1 MPARAL
7 QSFCKK
13 RLEGIAPRASR
24 EALISRDRS
33 FGRVLG
39 AFSLRLLIEQ
49 RFGESSPYSVGI
61 EEEVMILD
69 AESLALAPEVEVLI
83 GESEQLELPG
93 RLKTELFASV
103 VELNT
108 DICDS
113 VGGAREALGELR
125 RAAARIAEENG
136 LRIAAAGSHPFSDPE
151 QQQIAADPR
160 YKEFVGFAGVSARR
174 QGVSGLHVHV
184 GMPTADA
191 CYATLEAILP
201 WLPLVLALSA
211 NSPFLAGRATGL
223 ASNRAEV
230 LAQLPRAGAPPAFG
244 SYGAWEGFVERL
256 IGLGLADDY
265 TRFWWDVR
273 PHPRFGTLEIRMP
286 DQPTSLPVTV
296 GLTALL
302 QALCSAVVDEP
313 AKVADRGDYAQN
325 RWAALR
331 FGPSAELIHPDGNRL
346 LPVPE
351 LARELL
357 ELVGPAAEEQGSL
370 GEISA
375 LDLTTC
381 EGERQLEIGEREG
394 LQAVCADLVERTL
407 SSA

>member
-1 MPARAL
+1 
-7 QSFCKK
+7 
-13 RLEGIAPRASR
+13 
-24 EALISRDRS
+24 
-33 FGRVLG
+33 
-39 AFSLRLLIEQ
+39 LIEQ
-49 RFGESSPYSVGI
+49 RFGESPWFSVGV

-69 AESLALAPEVEVLI
+69 AATLALSPSVELLI
-83 GESEQLELPG
+83 GESEKLELPG

-108 DICDS
+108 DICNS
-113 VGGAREALGELR
+113 VGGAHEALRELR
-125 RAAARIAEENG
+125 RAAARIAEGNG
-136 LRIAAAGSHPFSDPE
+136 LRIAATGSHPFSDPE

-184 GMPTADA
+184 GMATAEA
-191 CYATLEAILP
+191 CYATLEGILP

-211 NSPFLAGRATGL
+211 NSPYLAGRATGL

-244 SYGAWEGFVERL
+244 SYGAWESFVERL

-286 DQPTSLPVTV
+286 DQPTSLAVTTA
-296 GLTALL
+296 LTALL
-302 QALCSAVVDEP
+302 QALCASVDVEQARP
-313 AKVADRGDYAQN
+313 AERGDYAQN

-331 FGPSAELIHPDGNRL
+331 FGPGAELIHPDGTRL
-346 LPVPE
+346 IRAPD

-357 ELVGPAAEEQGSL
+357 DLVGPAAEQL
-370 GEISA
+370 GTTDELVA
-375 LDLTTC
+375 LDPSTC
-381 EGERQLEIGEREG
+381 EGERQLEVGGREE
-394 LQAVCADLVERTL
+394 LDAVCADLVERTL
-407 SSA
+407 G

>member
-1 MPARAL
+1 
-7 QSFCKK
+7 
-13 RLEGIAPRASR
+13 
-24 EALISRDRS
+24 
-33 FGRVLG
+33 V
-39 AFSLRLLIEQ
+39 IEQ
-49 RFGESSPYSVGI
+49 HFGESAVLSVGV

-69 AESLALAPEVEVLI
+69 AETLALAPKVELLI
-83 GESEQLELPG
+83 SESEKLELPG

-113 VGGAREALGELR
+113 VGGAHEALSDLR
-125 RAAARIAEENG
+125 RAAARIADENG
-136 LRIAAAGSHPFSDPE
+136 LRIAAVGSHPFSDPE
-151 QQQIAADPR
+151 EQQIAADPR

-184 GMPTADA
+184 GMPSAEA
-191 CYATLEAILP
+191 CYATLEGILP

-211 NSPFLAGRATGL
+211 NSPYLAGRATGL

-244 SYGAWEGFVERL
+244 SYEAWEAFVERL

-286 DQPTSLPVTV
+286 DQPTGLAVTAA
-296 GLTALL
+296 LTALL
-302 QALCSAVVDEP
+302 QALCASVDTEQARP
-313 AKVADRGDYAQN
+313 AGRGDYAQN

-331 FGPSAELIHPDGNRL
+331 FGTGAELIHPDGDRL
-346 LPVPE
+346 VRVPE
-351 LARELL
+351 LTYELL
-357 ELVGPAAEEQGSL
+357 ELIGPRAEKL
-370 GEISA
+370 GTTGELAA
-375 LDLTTC
+375 LDPTTC
-381 EGERQLEIGEREG
+381 EGERQLQIGERDG
-394 LQAVCADLVERTL
+394 LEAVCADLIDRTL
-407 SSA
+407 G

>member
-1 MPARAL
+1 
-7 QSFCKK
+7 
-13 RLEGIAPRASR
+13 
-24 EALISRDRS
+24 
-33 FGRVLG
+33 V
-39 AFSLRLLIEQ
+39 IEQ
-49 RFGESSPYSVGI
+49 RFGESSAFSVGV

-69 AESLALAPEVEVLI
+69 AETLALSPSVEVLI
-83 GESEQLELPG
+83 GESNKLELPG

-113 VGGAREALGELR
+113 VRGAHQALRELR

-136 LRIAAAGSHPFSDPE
+136 LRIAATGSHPFSDPE

-191 CYATLEAILP
+191 CFATLEGILP

-211 NSPFLAGRATGL
+211 NSPYLAGRATGL

-244 SYGAWEGFVERL
+244 SYEAWESFVERL

-286 DQPTSLPVTV
+286 DQPTSLEVTAA
-296 GLTALL
+296 LTALL
-302 QALCSAVVDEP
+302 QALCASLDVEQVRP
-313 AKVADRGDYAQN
+313 AGRGDYAQN

-331 FGPSAELIHPDGNRL
+331 FGTGAELIHPDGTRL
-346 LPVPE
+346 IRAPE

-357 ELVGPAAEEQGSL
+357 ELVGPAAVKL
-370 GEISA
+370 GTTAELAA
-375 LDLTTC
+375 LETSTC

-394 LQAVCADLVERTL
+394 LEAVCADLVERTL
-407 SSA
+407 G